1 MLDPFLCVFE
11 QIGWD
16 NVAGNQGDRSR
27 GPRRDSGQGKPG
39 AGREPDRERAN
50 NRPAGDRKVYS
61 RRADEPRE
69 ERRTITAVPEGNLPR
84 WVREDISRSTP
95 KDRRDA
101 ALHHLEEGIGRFADG
116 RYRAAIEDLAAV
128 KALSPRAAIV
138 RELLGLSNYY
148 LENWSPALQELRAY
162 RRLTGETIH
171 MPVELDCLRALR
183 KGNDVD
189 KTFTL
194 FRELGGDKD
203 TEREAAVVYASHLL
217 DEGRVAEAWRVIKPG
232 RLVNPAP
239 ESERRRW
246 FVAARV
252 ALAAGDKEAAGK
264 LVDAINR
271 QDSSMPGLA
280 DLKSQIR

>member
-1 MLDPFLCVFE
+1 M
-11 QIGWD
+11 
-16 NVAGNQGDRSR
+16 
-27 GPRRDSGQGKPG
+27 
-39 AGREPDRERAN
+39 
-50 NRPAGDRKVYS
+50 
-61 RRADEPRE
+61 
-69 ERRTITAVPEGNLPR
+69 
-84 WVREDISRSTP
+84 
-95 KDRRDA
+95 
-101 ALHHLEEGIGRFADG
+101 HHLEEGIGRFADG
-116 RYRAAIEDLAAV
+116 RYRAAIDDLAAV

-183 KGNDVD
+183 KANDVD
-189 KTFTL
+189 KTFAL
-194 FRELGGDKD
+194 FHELGGDKD

-217 DEGRVAEAWRVIKPG
+217 DQGRVAEAWRVIKPG

-239 ESERRRW
+239 VSELRRW

-271 QDSSMPGLA
+271 QDASMPGLA
-280 DLKSQIR
+280 DLKSQVR